1 MANITVVD
9 NKGKKVDSLGLDD
22 KIFNGKINKAL
33 LQQVIIMYLANQRKS
48 SAKVKQKD
56 EVRGGGAKPWRQKG
70 TGRARAG
77 SIRSPLWRGGGVTF
91 GPEPKDW
98 HYQVPKKIKSNA
110 LLSSFNAKFKE
121 DSITIID
128 ELKLESHKTKDI
140 LTILKALKLDT
151 DKVIIVSGKPNI
163 NLLRAAKNIK
173 KVVFVRAE
181 DVNAYQILV
190 SDKILLEKQAF
201 EIIEKRLNNKVLHGK
216 TKVLESD
223 AKVI

>member
-9 NKGKKVDSLGLDD
+9 SKGKKVDSLGLDD
-22 KIFNGKINKAL
+22 KLFNGKVNKAL
-33 LQQVIIMYLANQRKS
+33 LQQAIIMYLANQRKS

-56 EVRGGGAKPWRQKG
+56 EVRGGGRKPWRQKG

-98 HYQVPKKIKSNA
+98 HYQVPKKIKGNA

-173 KVVFVRAE
+173 KVVLVRAE

-190 SDKILLEKQAF
+190 NDKILLEKQAF
-201 EIIEKRLNNKVLHGK
+201 EIIEKRLNNKVSHNK
-216 TKVLESD
+216 TKVLEPD
-223 AKVI
+223 IKVI